1 MSLRIGVLGVA
12 EISPLA
18 IFRAVAAL
26 PGAELVAIG
35 SRRPGAAQ
43 AQARQHGLA
52 CACLGYRE
60 LLARA
65 DLDWVYVPAAN
76 TEHYRDCEAALRAGK
91 HVLVE
96 KPATLSAL
104 QLQALIALAT
114 ARGLSL
120 VEAIMTR
127 HHPWQGWLAARVR
140 ARTWGRLLRHSTRL
154 RHGLREGDRF
164 RLRPGGGVLWDDGVY
179 WLQAAQA
186 VAGIDLGACAIED
199 AQADAAEIPTRVR
212 VGLAAP
218 DGMKTDL
225 EAEFA
230 LPRQAEHAFEF
241 ERARVVLGDF
251 FRARIGRHKIHLD
264 IAHASGERERV
275 SFDEQNY
282 YLNQLACLAGDARDE
297 DWPAQA
303 QRSVERI
310 AMLEALHGR
319 LRPTLGA
326 LPTDALPNGALPN
339 DR

>member
-1 MSLRIGVLGVA
+1 MSLRIGVLGAA

-43 AQARQHGLA
+43 AQARQHGLD
-52 CACLGYRE
+52 CACLGYPE

-65 DLDWVYVPAAN
+65 DIDWVYVPAAN
-76 TEHYRDCEAALRAGK
+76 SEHHACCEAALRAGK

-104 QLQALIALAT
+104 ELQALIASAT
-114 ARGLSL
+114 ARGLCL
-120 VEAIMTR
+120 VEAVMTR
-127 HHPWQGWLAARVR
+127 HHPWQAWLAERVR

-154 RHGLREGDRF
+154 RHGLREGDHF

-186 VAGIDLGACAIED
+186 AAGIALGACAIEQ
-199 AQADAAEIPTRVR
+199 AQADAAEVPTRVR
-212 VGLAAP
+212 VGLVAA
-218 DGMKTDL
+218 DGVATDFD
-225 EAEFA
+225 AQFA
-230 LPRQAEHAFEF
+230 VPRQAEHAFEF
-241 ERARVVLGDF
+241 ERARVVLADF

-282 YLNQLACLAGDARDE
+282 YLNQLAYLAGDARDA

-310 AMLEALHGR
+310 AMLEALHRR
-319 LRPTLGA
+319 LQSAALERPAAGA
-326 LPTDALPNGALPN
+326 
-339 DR
+339 